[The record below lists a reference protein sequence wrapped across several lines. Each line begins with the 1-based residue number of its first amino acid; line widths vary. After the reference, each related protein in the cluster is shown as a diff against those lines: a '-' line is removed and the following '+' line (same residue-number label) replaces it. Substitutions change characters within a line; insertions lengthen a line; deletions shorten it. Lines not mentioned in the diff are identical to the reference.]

1 PKDDVFFSWI
11 GSGLGVGVQGGISIL
26 FNNTQVLLDI
36 FEGWKLYRE
45 LLNKTPNLR
54 GNQINTWN
62 GQWIAHRYGRNFIP
76 QTPMVGFN
84 PFSTKDGLISVDTQ
98 LWTKILIGISRTF
111 QNPQVMG
118 YVYNFGQTN
127 MTVGFIPFVLTQIR
141 KAIELYEKFFGM
153 NDGERAESLYGT
165 AFGFIKACQSGA
177 IGIKAMEP
185 KGIKDYIDK
194 AKMPKYKEK
203 ENEDQ
208 VINFNIYIIWIL
220 AMLNNED
227 LWEKAQEFAQELYTY
242 TQGAQQAKKDRTN
255 QINSVLA
262 STKKQVFIENLVEII
277 SKVENGNKITEIAS
291 IVNTMPSDNVP
302 YFLTLIRFH
311 YAAISK

>member
-1 PKDDVFFSWI
+1 
-11 GSGLGVGVQGGISIL
+11 
-26 FNNTQVLLDI
+26 
-36 FEGWKLYRE
+36 
-45 LLNKTPNLR
+45 
-54 GNQINTWN
+54 
-62 GQWIAHRYGRNFIP
+62 
-76 QTPMVGFN
+76 M
-84 PFSTKDGLISVDTQ
+84 
-98 LWTKILIGISRTF
+98 
-111 QNPQVMG
+111 MG
-118 YVYNFGQTN
+118 YVYNYGQTN
-127 MTVGFIPFVLTQIR
+127 TTVGFIPFVLTQIR

-227 LWEKAQEFAQELYTY
+227 LWEKAQEFAQELFTY
-242 TQGAQQAKKDRTN
+242 TQGAQQAKKDRAN

-311 YAAISK
+311 FAAISK

>member
-1 PKDDVFFSWI
+1 
-11 GSGLGVGVQGGISIL
+11 
-26 FNNTQVLLDI
+26 
-36 FEGWKLYRE
+36 
-45 LLNKTPNLR
+45 
-54 GNQINTWN
+54 
-62 GQWIAHRYGRNFIP
+62 
-76 QTPMVGFN
+76 
-84 PFSTKDGLISVDTQ
+84 
-98 LWTKILIGISRTF
+98 
-111 QNPQVMG
+111 
-118 YVYNFGQTN
+118 
-127 MTVGFIPFVLTQIR
+127 
-141 KAIELYEKFFGM
+141 M